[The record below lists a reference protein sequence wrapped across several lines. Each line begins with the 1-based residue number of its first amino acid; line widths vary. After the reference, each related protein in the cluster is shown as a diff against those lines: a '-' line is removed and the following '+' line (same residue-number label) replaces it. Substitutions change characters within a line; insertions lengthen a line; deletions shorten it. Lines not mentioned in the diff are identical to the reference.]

1 MEKLVLAEWGL
12 LVHLFQALEGARP
25 AEVTATRDRSLEKPL
40 WLRTAGDMEGPGKTE
55 RRQHLS
61 PRILSKTN
69 KPSSHLRK
77 YILGLQ
83 LVPKAGQA
91 GTPSLG
97 PQTQSCPHSRA
108 RRQCEPN
115 RPGTRLEG
123 GWREAGGVRSPRTRI
138 PGCCSDGALLAGTAE
153 PGAVSCKPLSL
164 ACTQCWQGVGR
175 VPLPAHHLWPT
186 ETDPCQGVSLPGRAP
201 GGRLAGRQVDHP
213 YVF

>member
-1 MEKLVLAEWGL
+1 M
-12 LVHLFQALEGARP
+12 
-25 AEVTATRDRSLEKPL
+25 PL

-97 PQTQSCPHSRA
+97 PQTQSCPRSRA

-123 GWREAGGVRSPRTRI
+123 GWRHAFTSHTH
-138 PGCCSDGALLAGTAE
+138 SWLLLRMGSQ
-153 PGAVSCKPLSL
+153 AVGQTVLYWQAQQSRVLS
-164 ACTQCWQGVGR
+164 AVNHS
-175 VPLPAHHLWPT
+175 A
-186 ETDPCQGVSLPGRAP
+186 
-201 GGRLAGRQVDHP
+201 
-213 YVF
+213 